1 MNELCDCLMIVSW
14 SWSVALLHDQ
24 LILPGCS
31 HSHEGRTIISNRTL
45 VELVKT
51 RHNKT
56 CIHARNSKIITKLS
70 EVVVIIKYPSGWILS
85 LWYNDLKLEC

>member
-31 HSHEGRTIISNRTL
+31 HSNEGRTIISNQTL
-45 VELVKT
+45 VELFKT
-51 RHNKT
+51 RHNTTINARYSKT
-56 CIHARNSKIITKLS
+56 ITHVQL
-70 EVVVIIKYPSGWILS
+70 
-85 LWYNDLKLEC
+85 D

>member
-45 VELVKT
+45 VELFKT
-51 RHNKT
+51 RHNK
-56 CIHARNSKIITKLS
+56 HEKSLS
-70 EVVVIIKYPSGWILS
+70 VDTNIVGFDENVCG
-85 LWYNDLKLEC
+85 